1 MWDGVLAWFQA
12 LPDVLVYVLLG
23 AGAGV
28 ENVVPAVPADTFVVL
43 GGFLSAVGG
52 LHARWVFAATWTCN
66 VASALFMY
74 RMGYRYGRSFF
85 ATGWG
90 RHILSPHQMQRM
102 VRFYGRW
109 GTVAVFLTRF
119 LPGLRAV
126 VPVFAGVT
134 HQRFFPVAI
143 PLALASAIWYG
154 ALVWAGTF
162 AGRNLDRVLEDLGQ
176 VNGWL
181 LGVAVAVFLGVLA
194 WWWRTRHH
202 GRHG

>member
-1 MWDGVLAWFQA
+1 
-12 LPDVLVYVLLG
+12 
-23 AGAGV
+23 
-28 ENVVPAVPADTFVVL
+28 VPAVPADTFVVL
-43 GGFLSAVGG
+43 GGFLSAVGD
-52 LHARWVFAATWTCN
+52 LHARWVFLATWTCN

-74 RMGYRYGRSFF
+74 RMGYRYGKSFF

-90 RHILSPHQMQRM
+90 RHILNPHQMQRM

-109 GTVAVFLTRF
+109 GTAAVFLTRF

-134 HQRFFPVAI
+134 HQRLLPVAI
-143 PLALASAIWYG
+143 PLALASALWYG

-162 AGRNLDRVLEDLGQ
+162 AGRNLEPVLAALGR

-181 LGVAVAVFLGVLA
+181 LGVAVGVFLALFV